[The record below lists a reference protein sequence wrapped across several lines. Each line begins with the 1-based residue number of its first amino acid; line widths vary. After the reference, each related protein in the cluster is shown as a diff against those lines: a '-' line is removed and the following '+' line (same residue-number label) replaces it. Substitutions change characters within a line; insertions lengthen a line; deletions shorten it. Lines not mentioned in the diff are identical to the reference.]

1 VLVERLLI
9 IGVVTLAVLLVWA
22 GVRYWQ
28 ARTVRSLAQ
37 KSPFVGLVPTGKP
50 AVVAFTTPG
59 CRECHFR
66 QAPALARLA
75 GAVNDQVT
83 QVTICTLHAADYPQ
97 LVTQLGILTAPA
109 TVVLDARGVVRHIN
123 LGFVDTPVLLQ
134 QVGLLTREVGIRQ
147 TTVAG

>member
-1 VLVERLLI
+1 MLVERLLI

-22 GVRYWQ
+22 GVRYWR
-28 ARTVRSLAQ
+28 ARTVRSLGQ
-37 KSPFVGLVPTGKP
+37 KTSFTGLVPVGKP

-83 QVTICTLHAADYPQ
+83 ICTLQAADHPQ

>member
-1 VLVERLLI
+1 MLVERLLI
-9 IGVVTLAVLLVWA
+9 IGGVTLAVLLVW
-22 GVRYWQ
+22 GGIRYWQ

-37 KSPFVGLVPTGKP
+37 KTPFTGLVPVGKP

-66 QAPALARLA
+66 QLPALARLA

-83 QVTICTLHAADYPQ
+83 ICTLQAADYPQ

-109 TVVLDARGVVRHIN
+109 TVVLDARGMVRHIN
-123 LGFVDTPVLLQ
+123 LRFVDTPVLLQ

>member
-1 VLVERLLI
+1 MLVERMLI

-28 ARTVRSLAQ
+28 ARTVRSLGQ
-37 KSPFVGLVPTGKP
+37 KTSFTGLVPVGKP

-83 QVTICTLHAADYPQ
+83 ICTLQAADHPQ

-109 TVVLDARGVVRHIN
+109 TVVLDARGVVRHVN

-134 QVGLLTREVGIRQ
+134 QIGLLTQEVATRQ

>member
-1 VLVERLLI
+1 MLVERLLI
-9 IGVVTLAVLLVWA
+9 IGGVTLAVLLVW
-22 GVRYWQ
+22 GGIRYWQ

-37 KSPFVGLVPTGKP
+37 KTPFTGLVPAGKP

-59 CRECHFR
+59 CRECHVR
-66 QAPALARLA
+66 QSPALARLA

-83 QVTICTLHAADYPQ
+83 ICTLQAADYPQ

-123 LGFVDTPVLLQ
+123 LRFVDTPVLLQ

>member
-1 VLVERLLI
+1 MVERLLI

-83 QVTICTLHAADYPQ
+83 QVTICTLQAADYPQ

>member
-1 VLVERLLI
+1 MLVERLLI
-9 IGVVTLAVLLVWA
+9 IGGVTLAVLLVW
-22 GVRYWQ
+22 GGIRYWQ

-37 KSPFVGLVPTGKP
+37 KTPFTGLVPVGKP

-66 QAPALARLA
+66 QSPALARLA

-83 QVTICTLHAADYPQ
+83 ICTLQAADYPQ

-147 TTVAG
+147 TAVAG

>member
-1 VLVERLLI
+1 M
-9 IGVVTLAVLLVWA
+9 
-22 GVRYWQ
+22 
-28 ARTVRSLAQ
+28 
-37 KSPFVGLVPTGKP
+37 
-50 AVVAFTTPG
+50 VAFTTPG

-83 QVTICTLHAADYPQ
+83 QVTICTLQAADYPQ

>member
-1 VLVERLLI
+1 MLVERLLI

-83 QVTICTLHAADYPQ
+83 ICTLQAADYLQ

-109 TVVLDARGVVRHIN
+109 TVVLDAHGVVRHIN

>member
-1 VLVERLLI
+1 MLVERLLI

-83 QVTICTLHAADYPQ
+83 QVTICTLQAADYPQ